1 MTRYI
6 SWLARNTKCSTLQIG
21 IFAMFAEKPQ
31 SFIAFA
37 AHLQY
42 VKPAF
47 MMLSL
52 QWLDETKD
60 FVIPV

>member
-1 MTRYI
+1 M
-6 SWLARNTKCSTLQIG
+6 KCSTLQIG
-21 IFAMFAEKPQ
+21 IIAMFAEKPQ

-42 VKPAF
+42 VKPAC

-52 QWLDETKD
+52 QWLNETKD